1 MNDTIVA
8 IALSGGV
15 DSLVSGFLIKKNFKN
30 VFGIHFT
37 TGYEKISLDI
47 KTLENQL
54 GFPVHIVDLSRIFET
69 QVVQYFILTY
79 LKGKT
84 PNPCVIC
91 NQKIK
96 FNALWEEARAMG
108 ANAIATGHYAT
119 IINSL
124 SFPEKK
130 ISKPFLAKGMD
141 PLKDQSYFLSML
153 RPEQLEHIIFPLAG
167 LTKSQVK
174 NLAKE
179 NNLTPLTPSESQDI
193 CFIHDKD
200 FSKFIFQKKNLGPK
214 PGNIVDLH
222 GKKIGTHQGL
232 HTFTI
237 GQRRGINCPASEPY
251 YVRHKELSTNTLV
264 VCFKKDL
271 TQKQMQVEKIVWNY
285 PLINKNCKTDGI
297 NGIKEAKESLGI
309 ITKIRYSHKG
319 ALSRLTFANNL
330 CHVIFD
336 EPQPA
341 VTPGQTAVFYK
352 DDQVLGAGII
362 K

>member
-15 DSLVSGFLIKKNFKN
+15 DSLVSGLLIKKKFKN

-37 TGYEKISLDI
+37 TGYEKTSINA
-47 KTLENQL
+47 KVLENQL
-54 GFPVHIVDLSRIFET
+54 GFPVYIVDLSQIFET
-69 QVVQYFILTY
+69 QVVQYFISTY

-96 FNALWEEARAMG
+96 FNALWEKARALG

-119 IINSL
+119 IVNSL

-130 ISKPFLAKGMD
+130 ISQPFLAKGID
-141 PLKDQSYFLSML
+141 PVKDQSYFLSML
-153 RPEQLEHIIFPLAG
+153 SLEQLERVIFPLAG
-167 LTKSQVK
+167 FTKSQVK

-179 NNLTPLTPSESQDI
+179 NNLTSLTPSESQDI

-200 FSKFIFQKKNLGPK
+200 FSQFIIKKKGLSPK
-214 PGNIVDLH
+214 SGNIIDLH
-222 GKKIGTHQGL
+222 GKKVGIHKGL

-251 YVRHKELSTNTLV
+251 YVRHIDLSTNTLV

-271 TQKQMQVEKIVWNY
+271 VQNQMQVDKIIWNY
-285 PLINKNCKTDGI
+285 PFINKINKIDKS
-297 NGIKEAKESLGI
+297 NGIKKAKENLKV

-319 ALSRLTFANNL
+319 AASQLTFDNNL
-330 CHVIFD
+330 CNVIFD
-336 EPQPA
+336 EPQSA
-341 VTPGQTAVFYK
+341 VTPGQAAVFYK
-352 DDQVLGAGII
+352 NDRVLGAGII